1 MGGSGSGQA
10 RDGPAR
16 NGQARDALGRRILVA
31 VVGIPVAIAA
41 TYAGDL
47 VLASVL
53 ALLAGLGAWE
63 LFRLARQGSAPA
75 IEAIG
80 IPLAAL
86 MPLGAHAV
94 RIGWLDAP
102 LAAAGAVFVGLIG
115 AVLWARSPTERP
127 LGSIAVTVFGVLYAG
142 ATLAYAYALR
152 HHRFVV
158 EPAAGAVLVFF
169 PIALT
174 WVSDTGAYFVG
185 RALGKRKLM
194 PSVSPGKTVAGAVGG
209 VIATVAAAWLYN
221 DQVLR
226 PVAQLALAPWTALAF
241 GAIISGVGQV
251 GDLVESLFKREAGVK
266 DSSTIFSAHGGVLD
280 RLDSLYFAIPVAY
293 LILSRLLLAA
303 PR

>member
-1 MGGSGSGQA
+1 MGGSALA
-10 RDGPAR
+10 RR
-16 NGQARDALGRRILVA
+16 VLVA
-31 VVGIPVAIAA
+31 GIGIPAAVA
-41 TYAGDL
+41 TGYAGG
-47 VLASVL
+47 VALALVL
-53 ALLAGLGAWE
+53 ALLAGVGAWE
-63 LFRLARQGSAPA
+63 LFRLSRRSGTAALD
-75 IEAIG
+75 AIG

-86 MPLGAHAV
+86 VPLGAHAV

-102 LAAAGAVFVGLIG
+102 LAAGGALFVMLAG

-127 LGSIAVTVFGVLYAG
+127 LGSLAVTVLGVLYAG

-158 EPAAGAVLVFF
+158 EPAAGTALVFF

-174 WVSDTGAYFVG
+174 WLSDTGAYVVG
-185 RALGKRKLM
+185 RTLGKRKLM
-194 PSVSPGKTVAGAVGG
+194 PVVSPGKTIAGAIGAVVVSMAG
-209 VIATVAAAWLYN
+209 AWLYN
-221 DQVLR
+221 DQLLR

-241 GAIISGVGQV
+241 GAIISVVGQV

-266 DSSTIFSAHGGVLD
+266 DSSTFFSAHGGVLD

-293 LILSRLLLAA
+293 LILGRLLLAA

>member
-1 MGGSGSGQA
+1 M
-10 RDGPAR
+10 
-16 NGQARDALGRRILVA
+16 
-31 VVGIPVAIAA
+31 GIPVAVAA
-41 TYAGDL
+41 GYLGDL
-47 VLASVL
+47 VLAALLS
-53 ALLAGLGAWE
+53 LLAGAGAWE
-63 LFRLARQGSAPA
+63 LFRFTREQGTPA
-75 IEAIG
+75 LEPIG

-102 LAAAGAVFVGLIG
+102 LAAAGAVFIALTG

-127 LGSIAVTVFGVLYAG
+127 LGSVAVTVFGVLYAG

-158 EPAAGAVLVFF
+158 DPESGAVLVFF

-174 WVSDTGAYFVG
+174 WVSDSGAYFAG
-185 RALGKRKLM
+185 RAFGKRKLM
-194 PSVSPGKTVAGAVGG
+194 PVVSPGKTVAGAIGAILVSMLG
-209 VIATVAAAWLYN
+209 AWLYN
-221 DQVLR
+221 DFILR

-241 GAIISGVGQV
+241 GAIVSAVGQI

-266 DSSTIFSAHGGVLD
+266 DSSTLFSAHGGVLD
-280 RLDSLYFAIPVAY
+280 RLDSLYFVIPVAY

-303 PR
+303 PK

>member
-1 MGGSGSGQA
+1 MG
-10 RDGPAR
+10 
-16 NGQARDALGRRILVA
+16 ALARRILVA
-31 VVGIPVAIAA
+31 VVAIPIAVG
-41 TYAGDL
+41 AGYVGEL

-53 ALLAGLGAWE
+53 SLLAGLGAWE
-63 LFRLARQGSAPA
+63 LFRFARANQAPA

-102 LAAAGAVFVGLIG
+102 IAAGGAVFVALTG
-115 AVLWARSPTERP
+115 AVLWARTPSEKP
-127 LGSIAVTVFGVLYAG
+127 LGAIAVTVFGVLYAG
-142 ATLAYAYALR
+142 GTLAFAYALR

-158 EPAAGAVLVFF
+158 APSAGAVLVFF

-174 WVSDTGAYFVG
+174 WLSDTGAYAAG
-185 RALGKRKLM
+185 RAFGKRKLM
-194 PSVSPGKTVAGAVGG
+194 PAVSPGKTIAGAIGAVVVSMAG
-209 VIATVAAAWLYN
+209 AWAYN
-221 DQVLR
+221 DFILR
-226 PVAQLALAPWTALAF
+226 PVAQLALAPWTALIF
-241 GAIISGVGQV
+241 GAVISVVGQV

-266 DSSTIFSAHGGVLD
+266 DSSTLFSAHGGVLD
-280 RLDSLYFAIPVAY
+280 RLDSLYFAIPVAD